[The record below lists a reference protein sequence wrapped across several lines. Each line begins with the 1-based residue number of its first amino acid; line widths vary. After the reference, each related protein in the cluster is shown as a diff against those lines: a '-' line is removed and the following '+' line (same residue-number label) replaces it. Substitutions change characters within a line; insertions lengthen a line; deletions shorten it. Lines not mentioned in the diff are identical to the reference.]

1 MIIVVVVIIVIVVVM
16 VIVLVIIL
24 VVPVF
29 MVIMVVVIPV
39 NGPLVL
45 AVTMPSPLMVSAMM
59 LAVEAAVV
67 LAEVATMTLA
77 KVSAVVAR
85 VEIRA
90 VIMVERQEWGEVLS
104 VVAVVMAQAQPIT
117 VMAVAVPV
125 NMTVPKTV
133 TTITAKPIRRV
144 VSERVGLVIWPIV
157 ERSFGSVVALVIS
170 LVGIFCRSVDDD
182 GNCREDKHRLPDP
195 HGFLIR
201 RQKTTQ

>member
-1 MIIVVVVIIVIVVVM
+1 
-16 VIVLVIIL
+16 
-24 VVPVF
+24 
-29 MVIMVVVIPV
+29 MVIMVGVIPV

-45 AVTMPSPLMVSAMM
+45 AVTMHSPLM
-59 LAVEAAVV
+59 EAAVM

-125 NMTVPKTV
+125 TMTVPKTV
-133 TTITAKPIRRV
+133 TTITAMPIRRV
-144 VSERVGLVIWPIV
+144 VSERVGLVIWPI
-157 ERSFGSVVALVIS
+157 
-170 LVGIFCRSVDDD
+170 
-182 GNCREDKHRLPDP
+182 
-195 HGFLIR
+195 
-201 RQKTTQ
+201 